1 MKKLFPNFFSCIFDV
16 CYALAN
22 IFDVAV
28 VLSDR
33 RKFHFWR
40 NTYDFKQF
48 SIIFSAEIEF
58 MKCCVLFCYKNVIKL
73 NYTLIVQQ

>member
-22 IFDVAV
+22 FFDVAV

-48 SIIFSAEIEF
+48 SIIFSAEIDGKLVGI
-58 MKCCVLFCYKNVIKL
+58 MLGVLDEGKL
-73 NYTLIVQQ
+73 LGK